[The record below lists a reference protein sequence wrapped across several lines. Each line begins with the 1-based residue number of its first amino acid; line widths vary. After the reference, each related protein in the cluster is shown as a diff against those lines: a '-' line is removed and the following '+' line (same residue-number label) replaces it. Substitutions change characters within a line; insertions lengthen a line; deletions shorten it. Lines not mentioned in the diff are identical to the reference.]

1 MKGDAAAFLLS
12 AACGAALLLIWDIF
26 HGLRRVFFKGV
37 FMNTIL
43 DAAWWACAAILPV
56 LCLWNTN
63 SMRFRFFELFGAALG
78 GILYYL
84 TISSAV
90 RSIFCVI
97 FGLFLKL
104 FKIFFKILLTPAGFL
119 YKILIAVFVR
129 PIKLIFA
136 RTRKQK

>member
-63 SMRFRFFELFGAALG
+63 SMRFRFFELFGAVLG

-84 TISSAV
+84 TISRVV
-90 RSIFCVI
+90 RSLFCAV

-104 FKIFFKILLTPAGFL
+104 FKIFLKILLTPARFL